1 MRMHRENR
9 VIRLIL
15 GQAEMDRAVDP
26 LLAAPGADTI
36 PGVNNII
43 PNVKPGLRT
52 QVSMVFS
59 CQVLLQPG
67 ETLFRLRGKECIRFL
82 EDFVARVIS
91 SSTND

>member
-36 PGVNNII
+36 PGVNKLII

-52 QVSMVFS
+52 QVSMVFF
-59 CQVLLQPG
+59 LPG
-67 ETLFRLRGKECIRFL
+67 T
-82 EDFVARVIS
+82 A
-91 SSTND
+91 STR